1 MIPKMIQIIK
11 CLNAKTIRKVW
22 YLRVRNLKMFGYKN
36 KIWSEFK
43 SNKDLREIKKKIALT
58 LKCIDYKLML
68 LFRVFMQ
75 F

>member
-11 CLNAKTIRKVW
+11 RLNAKTIRKVW

-43 SNKDLREIKKKIALT
+43 SNKDLREIKKKL
-58 LKCIDYKLML
+58 
-68 LFRVFMQ
+68 R
-75 F
+75 

>member
-43 SNKDLREIKKKIALT
+43 SNKDLREIKKN
-58 LKCIDYKLML
+58 C
-68 LFRVFMQ
+68 VNS
-75 F
+75 

>member
-43 SNKDLREIKKKIALT
+43 SNKDLREIKKKL
-58 LKCIDYKLML
+58 
-68 LFRVFMQ
+68 R
-75 F
+75 